1 VDYCQPVIQ
10 GSVDEGIQTLFFC
23 DWNGVLYG
31 SPVECYS
38 QCSELLIS
46 RSDAQFIVLLVFS
59 LFVLIVLALFFKLV
73 VD

>member
-1 VDYCQPVIQ
+1 MQYCQPIIQ
-10 GSVDEGIQTLFFC
+10 GSLVEGIQTLFYC

-31 SPVECYS
+31 TASECYS
-38 QCSELLIS
+38 QCSSLLIS

-59 LFVLIVLALFFKLV
+59 LFVLIILALFFKVV